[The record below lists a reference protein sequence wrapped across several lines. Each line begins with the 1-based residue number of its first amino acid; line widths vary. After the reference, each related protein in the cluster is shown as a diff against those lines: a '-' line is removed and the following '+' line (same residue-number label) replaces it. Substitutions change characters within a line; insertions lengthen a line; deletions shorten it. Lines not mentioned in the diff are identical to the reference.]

1 MIYNVGD
8 EEETKN
14 QKGMMGCKERI
25 YTNDKTTSKPRNPRK
40 ILGGGGG
47 GGGGGDGGDG
57 GVGKPASITLG
68 RNKLG
73 RVITYVFS
81 CNKYS
86 SSSKEVTRS
95 LLYGLGSRIR

>member
-14 QKGMMGCKERI
+14 QKGMMGRKERI

-47 GGGGGDGGDG
+47 GGG
-57 GVGKPASITLG
+57 VGKPASITLG

-73 RVITYVFS
+73 RVITYVFPAT
-81 CNKYS
+81 NIVVVARK
-86 SSSKEVTRS
+86 
-95 LLYGLGSRIR
+95 